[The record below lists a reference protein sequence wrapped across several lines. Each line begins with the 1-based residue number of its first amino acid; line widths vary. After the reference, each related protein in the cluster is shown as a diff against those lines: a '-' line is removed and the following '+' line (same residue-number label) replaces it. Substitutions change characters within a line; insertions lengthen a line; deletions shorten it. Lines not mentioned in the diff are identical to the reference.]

1 MAGAPPRSP
10 TCLAPNA
17 CPSCLL
23 SHSMMSEKQKR
34 VRPRGTKLNGRTR
47 YLTESELTA
56 FFKVA
61 GRSKRDSFLF
71 NAILFFGLRSREA
84 AELKLSDFDF
94 ENLAVTI
101 KAVKNGLT
109 RSYEEIPPELWHRL
123 KMYLKIREAHPK
135 NPYLFPHRY
144 LETAAMTAIGVQS
157 LFKRICQRAG
167 IEEHSVHDLRHSR
180 GRQLALLN
188 LSPYRISRHLR
199 QKDSA
204 SASRYVDLRDDREA
218 DERIREGSRVF

>member
-1 MAGAPPRSP
+1 M
-10 TCLAPNA
+10 
-17 CPSCLL
+17 
-23 SHSMMSEKQKR
+23 
-34 VRPRGTKLNGRTR
+34 GTALNGRTR
-47 YLTESELTA
+47 FLSDAELTA

-61 GRSKRDSFLF
+61 SRSKRDSFLF

-84 AELKLSDFDF
+84 AELKLSNFDF
-94 ENLAVTI
+94 ENLIITI
-101 KAVKNGLT
+101 RAVKNGLT
-109 RSYEEIPPELWHRL
+109 RSYEEVPSELWHKL
-123 KMYLKIREAHPK
+123 KMYLKVRKAHPK

-188 LSPYRISRHLR
+188 LSSNRIARHLR

-204 SASRYVDLRDDREA
+204 SANRYVDLANDREA
-218 DERIREGSRVF
+218 DEKIKQASQIF